1 MQYFKNSYDHLTP
14 KQMKPTSLL
23 LILVFFA
30 IQSSAQKLYFANSNY
45 SDSSQFE
52 KNIPVLAKQV
62 IDQYQENDPLTYNNN
77 LYKLQL
83 VAGDHLGVS
92 ATIKKLCVF
101 DHGDSI
107 APSGLA
113 SIYKIYSSVLAANP
127 QKEKFTDTYN
137 SIFQDFYQSL
147 TEDGKN
153 WLSEYFDN
161 NPAAYTKSLQK
172 KKNEF
177 SKKDSLTIAEA
188 IQLCKAFCD
197 YKTYTVTST
206 IGIQNL
212 KKLDNEKY
220 IINDSILVKMPDGGQ
235 VALTVV
241 INKKISGKQPAV
253 LMYTIYAGTG
263 VSRCKEAASRGYI
276 GIEANTRGKR
286 LSPDKL
292 EPHEF
297 DAKDAYYII
306 DWISKQPWSNGKV
319 GMYGGSYLGF
329 SQWSSVKY
337 LHPALKTIVPQV
349 AVAAGVDYPL
359 HNNIFMTFMLRWIH
373 FVQNNKLT
381 DNEEYANE
389 EKWNKTFGDWYKS
402 GASYRKL
409 DSIEGRKN
417 ATFQKWLNHPSYDSY
432 WKNMTP
438 QQSEFSKINIPIF
451 TTTGYRDDDQVGAMY
466 YFQQY
471 HQWNKNPNY
480 YLLIGPWDHGG
491 SQGYPKPELGGYKID
506 SIAKLPILDIVFQWF
521 DYILKDSSKPAM
533 LKDKINFEI
542 MGKNEWKHVPSIDK
556 MHNDSLRL
564 YFSNLGSNNKYPL
577 LAKKPSQLAFISQ
590 TVDFKDR
597 SELLFA
603 GDNMGSYP
611 LLLDTTIKA
620 EKEKMI
626 FISDPI
632 DQPYAISGAVTAT
645 IVASVNKK
653 DMDLVFDLFELT
665 PDGKYFA
672 LEQNLQ
678 RASYAKDRSKRQLLQ
693 PNKIETI
700 NMDHTY
706 ITCRQLQKGSRIV
719 ILIGVNKNPSWQI
732 NYGTGKDVSDETI
745 KDAAIPFQIKWYNS
759 SYINIPILR

>member
-1 MQYFKNSYDHLTP
+1 
-14 KQMKPTSLL
+14 MKPTSFL
-23 LILVFFA
+23 LIALLFVLNCT
-30 IQSSAQKLYFANSNY
+30 AQKLYFANINY
-45 SDSSQFE
+45 TDSSQFD
-52 KNIPVLAKQV
+52 KSIPILAKQI
-62 IDQYQENDPLTYNNN
+62 IDQYHETDPFVYNNN

-83 VAGDHLGVS
+83 VAGNFSGVNS
-92 ATIKKLCVF
+92 SIKKLCLI

-113 SIYKIYSSVLAANP
+113 SIYKIYTATLAINP
-127 QKEKFTDTYN
+127 PKEKFTDTYN
-137 SIFQDFYQSL
+137 NIFQVYYHSL

-153 WLSEYFDN
+153 WLSEYFDT
-161 NPAAYTKSLQK
+161 NPAGFYKSLQEK
-172 KKNEF
+172 KIEL
-177 SKKDSLTIAEA
+177 SKIDSLTIPEA
-188 IQLCKAFCD
+188 IQLCKAFCV
-197 YKTYTVTST
+197 YQTYAATFA
-206 IGIQNL
+206 IGKENL
-212 KKLDNEKY
+212 QKLDDEKY
-220 IINDSILVKMPDGGQ
+220 VINDSILLKMPDGGQ

-253 LMYTIYAGTG
+253 MMYNIYAGKG
-263 VSRCKEAASRGYI
+263 VSHCKDAASRGYI

-286 LSPDKL
+286 LSPDKI
-292 EPHEF
+292 EPFEF

-349 AVAAGVDYPL
+349 AVGIGIDYPM
-359 HNNIFMTFMLRWIH
+359 HNNIFMTYMLQWIH

-381 DNEEYANE
+381 DNEEFVNV

-402 GASYRKL
+402 GASYRSL

-480 YLLIGPWDHGG
+480 YLLIGPWDHSG
-491 SQGYPKPELGGYKID
+491 SQGYPKSELGGYKID
-506 SIAKLPILDIVFQWF
+506 NVAKLPIQDIVFQWF
-521 DYILKDSSKPAM
+521 DYILKDSSKPAI

-556 MHNDSLRL
+556 MHNDSLHL
-564 YFSNLGSNNKYPL
+564 YLSNIGSNNKYPL
-577 LAKKPSQLAFISQ
+577 LAQKPSQLAYISQ

-611 LLLDTTIKA
+611 LLLDTAIKA

-632 DQPYAISGAVTAT
+632 EHPYAISGAITAS

-653 DMDLVFDLFELT
+653 DMDLVFDIFELT
-665 PDGKYFA
+665 ADGKYFA

-678 RASYAKDRSKRQLLQ
+678 RASYSKDRTKRQLLQ

-700 NMDHTY
+700 NIDHAY

-719 ILIGVNKNPSWQI
+719 ILLGVNKNPVWQI